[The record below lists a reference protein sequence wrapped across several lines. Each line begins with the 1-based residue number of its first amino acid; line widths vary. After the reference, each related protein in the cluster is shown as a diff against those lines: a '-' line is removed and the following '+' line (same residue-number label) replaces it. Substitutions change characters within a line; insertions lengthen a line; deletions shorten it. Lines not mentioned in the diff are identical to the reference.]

1 MGKVLPDPGGRIKG
15 KIGDTVYYLLG
26 RNNIGRKM
34 PLSHKVSTSDE
45 ATRVKNIFKERTTW
59 ASATLEA
66 SKLGFPQATVNMSA
80 GNLFMAENKDRFT
93 QEDLSMPV
101 AVDFEKM
108 QFSKGRLEEPE
119 VNYSYE
125 EAGNSL
131 TFTITDNSGDPG
143 ANPDDQICVVVL
155 ETERKRAKVSVLAS
169 REESGI
175 KTVTIPSRWNKD
187 NLQVYTFATNKRL
200 KIASPTVY
208 LGTSSPV

>member
-1 MGKVLPDPGGRIKG
+1 MGKVRPDHAGRLKG
-15 KIGDTVYYLLG
+15 KFGNTVYYMLG
-26 RNNIGRKM
+26 QDNIGRM
-34 PLSHKVSTSDE
+34 NCFDPRISNSDE
-45 ATRVKNIFKERTTW
+45 STRVKNLFKERISWST
-59 ASATLEA
+59 ATLEA

-101 AVDFEKM
+101 TVDFEKM

-175 KTVTIPSRWNKD
+175 KTVSIPTRWNKD

-208 LGTSSPV
+208 LGTSTPV